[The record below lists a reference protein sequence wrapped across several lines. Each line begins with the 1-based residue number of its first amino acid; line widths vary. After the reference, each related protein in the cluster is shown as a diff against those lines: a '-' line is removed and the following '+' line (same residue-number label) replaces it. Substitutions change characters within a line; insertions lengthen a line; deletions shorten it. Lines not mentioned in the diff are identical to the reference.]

1 MLPVLDKDTDYVVW
15 LRQFNSYCALKE
27 ITDDSKML
35 SILPTFVHPDILV
48 HASWDSRATLK
59 SALDYIKTAW
69 ETVNRPSNPIV
80 NFESIVFS
88 DNIYELKRT
97 IEKAAIYIN
106 ASEETMCRKFISLL
120 PQELEMAAYQFAG
133 DLRKSKL
140 SEIVDHI
147 ATLPSRQA
155 SGSSAHVLN
164 TSAVHPS
171 KSQMNSGPRR
181 SYQYDR
187 RNQNFRCYNCG
198 EPNHLARNCL
208 APRATC
214 SSCGGKHI
222 VSMCPSSKNANQS
235 QK

>member
-1 MLPVLDKDTDYVVW
+1 M
-15 LRQFNSYCALKE
+15 
-27 ITDDSKML
+27 
-35 SILPTFVHPDILV
+35 HHDILV
-48 HASWDSRATLK
+48 HANWDNRATLK

-120 PQELEMAAYQFAG
+120 PPELEMAAYQFAG
-133 DLRKSKL
+133 DLTKSKL
-140 SEIVDHI
+140 SEVVDHI
-147 ATLPSRQA
+147 AKLPVRRA
-155 SGSSAHVLN
+155 SGSLSSHVPN

-171 KSQMNSGPRR
+171 KTQMNSGPRR
-181 SYQYDR
+181 SYQSFAYDR

-198 EPNHLARNCL
+198 EPNHLARTCL
-208 APRATC
+208 ASMATC